1 MNHYFTTDDI
11 QDLPAW
17 LERGR
22 MLAKNP
28 MALTHLG
35 AGKTIC
41 LLFFNNSLRTRLSTQ
56 KAARNLGLEVMVM
69 NVGSDG
75 WQLEFEDGVR
85 MDGGTAEHIREAA
98 GVIAQYADL
107 IGIRAFPGLKDRET
121 DLQERVLRGFM
132 EHAGIPVLNME
143 SATAHPLQALADALT
158 VDQHQTSLAA
168 QGQPTGGQE
177 GKLPK
182 VVLSWAPHPRAL
194 PHAVPNSFLRIMRR
208 MPVELVV
215 THPPGYELSSW
226 ATGELK
232 PEYDQRTALEE
243 ADFVYVKNWSSY
255 SDYGKVLTEDPSW
268 MMTAQK
274 LGKAQFMHCLPVRR
288 NVVVEDAVLD
298 GSQTL
303 IMEQAANRTVA
314 ASLAIAH
321 MLG

>member
-11 QDLPAW
+11 TDLPDW

-22 MLAKNP
+22 ALAQDP
-28 MALTHLG
+28 TSLSHLG
-35 AGKTIC
+35 VGKTIC

-75 WQLEFEDGVR
+75 WNLEFEDGVR

-98 GVIAQYADL
+98 GVVAQYADL
-107 IGIRAFPGLKDRET
+107 IGIRAFPGLKDRDT
-121 DLQERVLRGFM
+121 DLQERVLKGFM
-132 EHAGIPVLNME
+132 EHSGIPVLNME

-158 VDQHQTSLAA
+158 VDQFQIASDTQAMHSGGTS
-168 QGQPTGGQE
+168 

-194 PHAVPNSFLRIMRR
+194 PHAVPNSFLRIFRR

-215 THPPGYELSSW
+215 THPEGYELSPW
-226 ATGELK
+226 AMGELK
-232 PEYDQRTALEE
+232 PTYDQAAALKD

-255 SDYGKVLTEDPSW
+255 TDYGKILTEDPSW
-268 MMTAQK
+268 MMTAEK
-274 LGKAQFMHCLPVRR
+274 LGHARFMHCLPVRR

-314 ASLAIAH
+314 ASLALSH
-321 MLG
+321 MLR